1 MGARGPR
8 PTPTPILR
16 LRGSWKVNERENEP
30 QPPQE
35 APHLPTR
42 LNAAERRIW
51 KKTVPLLHQI
61 GVLSLIDGETLAR
74 YCVETV
80 RYWEGVKIIRK
91 EGETYTTHKGVM
103 HKHPLVEVLRGLGDS
118 LRRIECEFG
127 MTPASRTRIHVKA
140 TTKTPADDLS
150 EFVKSKHA

>member
-8 PTPTPILR
+8 PTPTPILKI
-16 LRGSWKVNERENEP
+16 RGSRWADRPNEP

-35 APHLPTR
+35 APNLPTR
-42 LNAAERRIW
+42 LSAAEKRVW
-51 KKTVPLLHQI
+51 KKTVPLLQSM
-61 GVLSLIDGETLAR
+61 GVLSVIDVETLAR
-74 YCVETV
+74 YCSETV
-80 RYWEGVKIIRK
+80 RYWDGVKIIRK
-91 EGETYTTHKGVM
+91 EGETYTTDKGVV

-140 TTKTPADDLS
+140 TTKTPADDLA
-150 EFVKSKHA
+150 EFVKTKHA